1 MMVKYETNLEE
12 IEVAQ
17 ITPPDFQTHLNY
29 VLSMKNF
36 SDGLKIKLNSSIQS
50 KTKIKKSLLSK
61 KLKFIKMIKENLD
74 DEYKKSMQ
82 EKEFAKICSMW
93 IPVKSY
99 YLIFNQLLVLCSLV
113 NSNIG
118 NISYSHR
125 KSIVNFRKMIKEHVI
140 SFNKNCFNKVYNCME
155 AIKFKTKSGNNLKK
169 DIEKELRVKGI
180 LKKICSYKFE
190 SYCRDEKIKSFRR
203 KKDQEKRDWFF
214 NKNEISLFEFFYW
227 YRIKT
232 NYRDLSF
239 LDQEVYTGEIVEFYE
254 NYYLLTI
261 NFYTAL
267 KYLINELSK
276 KRLGETII
284 D

>member
-1 MMVKYETNLEE
+1 MEEDETGLQKLEV
-12 IEVAQ
+12 ISL
-17 ITPPDFQTHLNY
+17 TPPDFRTHLNY
-29 VLSMKNF
+29 VLSMKGF
-36 SDGLKIKLNSSIQS
+36 SDGLKIKLNSSIQ
-50 KTKIKKSLLSK
+50 TKAKFKKSLLSK
-61 KLKFIKMIKENLD
+61 KLKFIEMIKENLD
-74 DEYKKSMQ
+74 DEYEKSIQ

-113 NSNIG
+113 NSDIG
-118 NISYSHR
+118 NINYSHR
-125 KSIVNFRKMIKEHVI
+125 KSIFNFRKMIKENTI
-140 SFNKNCFNKVYNCME
+140 SFNKDCFNDVCNCME
-155 AIKFKTKSGNNLKK
+155 AINFKTKSGDNLKK
-169 DIEKELRVKGI
+169 DIEEELRVKGI
-180 LKKICSYKFE
+180 LKKICVYRFE
-190 SYCRDEKIKSFRR
+190 SYCRDEKIKNFRR

-239 LDQEVYTGEIVEFYE
+239 LDQEAYTEEIVEFYE

-267 KYLINELSK
+267 KDLINELSK
-276 KRLGETII
+276 KRLGEAII